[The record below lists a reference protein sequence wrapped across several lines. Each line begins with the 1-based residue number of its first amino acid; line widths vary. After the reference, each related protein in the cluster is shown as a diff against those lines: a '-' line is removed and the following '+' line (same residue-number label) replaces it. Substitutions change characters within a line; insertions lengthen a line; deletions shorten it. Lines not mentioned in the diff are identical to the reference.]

1 MILQGTTTYIPK
13 MVMISKSIALLRQE
27 KPGMEAQP
35 MAIILTIVGIIP
47 MLKTVIE
54 M

>member
-1 MILQGTTTYIPK
+1 MILQATTTCIPK

-27 KPGMEAQP
+27 KQGMEVQP
-35 MAIILTIVGIIP
+35 MVIILTIVGITL